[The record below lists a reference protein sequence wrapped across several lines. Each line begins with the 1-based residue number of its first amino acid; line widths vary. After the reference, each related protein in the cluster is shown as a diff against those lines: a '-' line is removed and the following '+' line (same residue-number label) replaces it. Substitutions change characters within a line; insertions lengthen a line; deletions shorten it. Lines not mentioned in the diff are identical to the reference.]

1 MLIVKHG
8 TKRRR
13 VQGMRGTREQALDL
27 LRQHG
32 ELTVAEL
39 TALLGIA
46 QPAVRRHL
54 DILTAEGLVEFRSVR
69 QHTGRPYFVYSPSE
83 RAREQVSTGYSR
95 LVERLLAE
103 LQALDS
109 DAGGSLMELLLSRLS
124 DHLAAEHRASIS
136 GETLEERA
144 ASLVRALAEEG
155 ILDDF
160 EIREDGVHL
169 INSCCP
175 YRRAALASDE
185 VCRSE
190 QRAISLLLEAPVQ
203 QLGRIVDGRPRC
215 EYLVGAADCA
225 TPVQV
230 A

>member
-1 MLIVKHG
+1 MK
-8 TKRRR
+8 
-13 VQGMRGTREQALDL
+13 GTREQALDL
-27 LRQHG
+27 LRQRG

-69 QHTGRPYFVYSPSE
+69 QHTGRPYFVYTLTE
-83 RAREQVSTGYSR
+83 RAQEQASTGYSR
-95 LVERLLAE
+95 LVERLLGE
-103 LQALDS
+103 LRALD
-109 DAGGSLMELLLSRLS
+109 DDTGAGSHLTETLLARMSE
-124 DHLAAEHRASIS
+124 HLAEEHRASIS
-136 GETLEERA
+136 GNTLEARA
-144 ASLVRALAEEG
+144 ASLVATLAGEG

-160 EIREDGVHL
+160 EVRDDGVHL
-169 INSCCP
+169 INSRCP

-190 QRAISLLLEAPVQ
+190 QRAISLLLETPVQ
-203 QLGRIVDGRPRC
+203 QIGRIVDGRTCC
-215 EYLVGAADCA
+215 EYLVGAA
-225 TPVQV
+225 PVQV

>member
-1 MLIVKHG
+1 MK
-8 TKRRR
+8 
-13 VQGMRGTREQALDL
+13 GTREQALDL
-27 LRQHG
+27 LRQRG

-54 DILTAEGLVEFRSVR
+54 DILAAEGLVEFRTVR
-69 QHTGRPYFVYSPSE
+69 QHTGRPYFVYSLSE
-83 RAREQVSTGYSR
+83 RARERASTGYSR

-103 LQALDS
+103 LRALDDDS
-109 DAGGSLMELLLSRLS
+109 GAGGRLMETLLERMSE
-124 DHLAAEHRASIS
+124 HLAAEHRASIS
-136 GETLEERA
+136 GTTLEERA
-144 ASLVRALAEEG
+144 ASLVATLADEG

-160 EIREDGVHL
+160 EVREDGVHL
-169 INSCCP
+169 INTSCP
-175 YRRAALASDE
+175 YRRAALATDE

-203 QLGRIVDGRPRC
+203 QLGRIVDGQPRC
-215 EYLVGAADCA
+215 EYLVGAGGCG

>member
-1 MLIVKHG
+1 MK
-8 TKRRR
+8 
-13 VQGMRGTREQALDL
+13 GTREQALDL
-27 LRQHG
+27 LRQRG

-54 DILTAEGLVEFRSVR
+54 DILNAEGLVEFRSVR
-69 QHTGRPYFVYSPSE
+69 QHTGRPYFVYTLTE
-83 RAREQVSTGYSR
+83 RAREQASTGYSR

-103 LQALDS
+103 LRALDDDS
-109 DAGGSLMELLLSRLS
+109 GAAGRLTETLLARMSE
-124 DHLAAEHRASIS
+124 HLADEHRASIS
-136 GETLEERA
+136 GETIEERA
-144 ASLVRALAEEG
+144 ASLVATLAREG

-160 EIREDGVHL
+160 EVREDGVHL

-175 YRRAALASDE
+175 YRRAALASEE

-190 QRAISLLLEAPVQ
+190 QRAISLLLETPVEQ
-203 QLGRIVDGRPRC
+203 IGRIVDGRTCC
-215 EYLVGAADCA
+215 EYLVGAV
-225 TPVQV
+225 PVPV